1 MADGTRNMEL
11 LAEEL
16 IQKARE
22 FGADLAGFA
31 GVRDLL
37 RGPSETL
44 FPMIDDHT
52 RDHFAEQITTG
63 LAHGAVKWEAGEQ
76 SVLVF
81 AVRHPEAKPEMDWWY
96 GEINP
101 PGNKL
106 LAEIA
111 KKLKAYI
118 EGKYPD
124 MRVFP
129 KPYHVEKGG
138 IYLKDAAVAAGLGCI
153 GKNNLLVTP
162 EYGPRVRLRAIG
174 LSAPIP
180 SGGPIAFDPCAGCAA
195 PCIAGCPREAFSE
208 IVYTP
213 EETGLHLL
221 PGRIGTYRRKSC
233 VREMEANETSAPLE
247 LAPAVSPEPIPV
259 IRYCRNCEFNCVIGK
274 GK

>member
-1 MADGTRNMEL
+1 MANGARNTETF
-11 LAEEL
+11 AGDL

-63 LAHGAVKWEAGEQ
+63 LPHGAVKWEEAER

-81 AVRHPEAKPEMDWWY
+81 AVRHPETKPEMDWWY

-111 KKLKAYI
+111 RKLKAYI
-118 EGKYPD
+118 GENYPD
-124 MRVFP
+124 IQVFP

-153 GKNNLLVTP
+153 GRNNLLVTP

-174 LSAPIP
+174 LSASIP
-180 SGGPIAFDPCAGCAA
+180 SGGQVAFDPCANCAA
-195 PCIAGCPREAFSE
+195 PCVARCPQEAFSE
-208 IVYTP
+208 IIYTP
-213 EETGLHLL
+213 EETGLRLL

-233 VREMEANETSAPLE
+233 VREMEANETGAPLE
-247 LAPAVSPEPIPV
+247 MAPEYSPEPIPV

>member
-1 MADGTRNMEL
+1 MADGTLSAEL
-11 LAEEL
+11 LARDL
-16 IQKARE
+16 IQKTLE

-31 GVRDLL
+31 GVCDLL
-37 RGPSETL
+37 HGPSETL
-44 FPMIDDHT
+44 FPKIHDHT
-52 RDHFAEQITTG
+52 RDHFAQQITTG
-63 LAHGAVKWEAGEQ
+63 LPHGAVSWGDGERT
-76 SVLVF
+76 VLVF

-106 LAEIA
+106 LAEIS

-118 EGKYPD
+118 GQTYPD
-124 MRVFP
+124 IQVFL

-153 GKNNLLVTP
+153 GKNNLLITP

-174 LSAPIP
+174 LSVSIP
-180 SGGPIAFDPCAGCAA
+180 SGGPIAFDPCVNCAA
-195 PCIAGCPREAFSE
+195 PCVARCPQRAFSE

-213 EETGLHLL
+213 EETGLHFL
-221 PGRIGTYRRKSC
+221 PGRNGSYRRKSC
-233 VREMEANETSAPLE
+233 VQEMEANETSAPLE
-247 LAPAVSPEPIPV
+247 LAPAYSPEPIPV

-274 GK
+274 GE